1 VKPSLFGFARGPA
14 AGESISLKFD
24 ANFAKT
30 RLEIDEN
37 ARATRNRF
45 FERTC

>member
-14 AGESISLKFD
+14 AGASISLKFD

-30 RLEIDEN
+30 RLELDEN
-37 ARATRNRF
+37 AGLSRNRF
-45 FERTC
+45 FERGC